1 LTKDKGVAENKKNDE
16 TVPNNRMAAMRLNR
30 TNILKET
37 RPRIVKYGSYSTV
50 VGNPEQPKGQAADS
64 GKPR

>member
-1 LTKDKGVAENKKNDE
+1 
-16 TVPNNRMAAMRLNR
+16 MRLNR